1 VSFEAFTAVMFQVE
15 VFWVVTP
22 CNVVVGYQRF
32 GGSCCLDM
40 KNVLYQKSIYEM
52 NVLCSN
58 LLAFR
63 INVYFLEISSFIKIN
78 NAISVS
84 ISFLYK

>member
-32 GGSCCLDM
+32 RGPCCFCL
-40 KNVLYQKSIYEM
+40 
-52 NVLCSN
+52 
-58 LLAFR
+58 
-63 INVYFLEISSFIKIN
+63 
-78 NAISVS
+78 
-84 ISFLYK
+84 